1 MLATLY
7 SDFQLNFFCHQDVSL
22 KDACRWIWL
31 WPINTCAL
39 PPWSDTQLGW
49 WARQRRRLKA
59 LTRGRNESEDQRVSA
74 EPLFRTRQQTSATTD
89 GVLSENLRQ
98 QKPEE
103 EEEQIEQPWWK
114 DRSVPAAERGSGS
127 IDIYSQSSCIC
138 CAYSKCLSWRCHVCI
153 SVVSKADCD

>member
-59 LTRGRNESEDQRVSA
+59 LPRGRNESEDQRVSA
-74 EPLFRTRQQTSATTD
+74 EPLFRTRPQTSATTD
-89 GVLSENLRQ
+89 HGLSE
-98 QKPEE
+98 
-103 EEEQIEQPWWK
+103 EQGEQPWWK
-114 DRSVPAAERGSGS
+114 DRSVPPADRGSGS

-138 CAYSKCLSWRCHVCI
+138 CAYSKCLSWSCHVCI
-153 SVVSKADCD
+153 SVVSEADCD